1 LRQRLFD
8 EGVLRQRSKNLDLL
22 VDDLFGT
29 PVI

>member
-8 EGVLRQRSKNLDLL
+8 EGVLRQRSGNLDLL

>member
-8 EGVLRQRSKNLDLL
+8 EGVLRQRSENLDLL